1 MSRAPQKRR
10 LETRAKLLEV
20 AGEIVSE
27 QGYSG
32 LRVEDVVARAGVAK
46 GTLFSHFGDKDGML
60 AVLIGTEVM
69 GQLDQI
75 QGLGMPESI
84 EDLTDRLNVHIDFVA
99 QDRMIFDILLRYSGA
114 IGAQTDEVIAQSFIR
129 RCELGKIW
137 LSQMQAAGLVRKGL
151 EPELLAEGL
160 EAFLAHVLAIS
171 FCMEHDL
178 RDPKA
183 ALKPFLQAWL
193 SP

>member
-20 AGEIVSE
+20 AREIVSE

-114 IGAQTDEVIAQSFIR
+114 TGAQTDEVIAQTFMR
-129 RCELGKIW
+129 RCELGKSW
-137 LSQMQAAGLVRKGL
+137 LSQMQADGLVRKGL
-151 EPELLAEGL
+151 EPEFLAEGI

-171 FCMEHDL
+171 FCMEHEL

-183 ALKPFLQAWL
+183 ALKPFLRAWL

>member
-1 MSRAPQKRR
+1 
-10 LETRAKLLEV
+10 
-20 AGEIVSE
+20 
-27 QGYSG
+27 
-32 LRVEDVVARAGVAK
+32 
-46 GTLFSHFGDKDGML
+46 ML

-84 EDLTDRLNVHIDFVA
+84 EDLTERLNVHIDFVA

-114 IGAQTDEVIAQSFIR
+114 IGAQTDEVIAQTFIR

>member
-10 LETRAKLLEV
+10 LETRAKLLAV
-20 AGEIVSE
+20 AQEIVSE

-46 GTLFSHFGDKDGML
+46 GTLFSHFGDKDGLL
-60 AVLIGTEVM
+60 AVLIGGEVM

-75 QGLGMPESI
+75 HGLGTPESI
-84 EDLTDRLNVHIDFVA
+84 DELTKRLFVHVDFVA
-99 QDRMIFDILLRYSGA
+99 KDRMIFDILLRYSGA
-114 IGAQTDEVIAQSFIR
+114 TGSETNEVVTETFTR
-129 RCELGKIW
+129 RCDLAKGWI
-137 LSQMQAAGLVRKGL
+137 SQMQAKGTVRVGLD
-151 EPELLAEGL
+151 PEFLAEGI

-171 FCMEHDL
+171 FCMEHEL

-183 ALKPFLQAWL
+183 ALQPFLHAWL